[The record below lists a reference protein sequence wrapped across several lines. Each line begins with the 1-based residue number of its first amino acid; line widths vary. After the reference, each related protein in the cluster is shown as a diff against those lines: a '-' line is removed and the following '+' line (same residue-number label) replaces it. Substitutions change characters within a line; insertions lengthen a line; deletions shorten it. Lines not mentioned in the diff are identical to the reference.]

1 MSTGTTTTSQ
11 FSVSPQVLIEAVKAR
26 LPGMRLVGSLGIV
39 AINSSLP
46 ADKYVGETVTV
57 PYMASLGRMAEY
69 AENAEIDVDQISS
82 TAETSTVVR
91 AGKAFSLTNMARVL
105 RGYANPLEEGQRMMI
120 DSVGDYVER
129 KSITALVA
137 LGTSQPALKRSV
149 HSATSPVYYD
159 VDAHLYAR
167 SIFGDETRG
176 IVGTIAHS
184 QTVNRMLS
192 LKDGDGRRLLPV
204 VSRNDETGLIVF
216 ESVGSVYS
224 SDLMPVTYTVVSAGT
239 TPPVLTITGSPR
251 GMYDQIR
258 VEITTLGA
266 RGTAQARF
274 STDGGNTWV
283 LSAQVIPA
291 SDGIVDLSDTIGLVF
306 TFAAGT
312 YAVDNVYTSR
322 AKFTTMTAKRG
333 AAIFWHNNFGN
344 VDELVDPRRSS
355 KVTAL
360 ELLSVCHAYK
370 RLDMGT
376 RAGVGLVEHN

>member
-1 MSTGTTTTSQ
+1 MTTGTTTSAN
-11 FSVSPQVLIEAVKAR
+11 FSVSPQVLIEAVRAR

-46 ADKYVGETVTV
+46 MDKYVGETVTV
-57 PYMASLGRMAEY
+57 PYLASLGQMREY
-69 AENAEIDVDQISS
+69 AENAEIDVDQIAS
-82 TAETSTVVR
+82 TAETSTVAR
-91 AGKAFSLTNMARVL
+91 AGKAFNLTNMARVL
-105 RGYANPLEEGQRMMI
+105 RGYANPLEEGQRMMV

-129 KSITALVA
+129 KGITALVG
-137 LGTSQPALKRSV
+137 LGTTQPSLKRSI
-149 HSATSPVYYD
+149 HSASSPAYYD

-216 ESVGSVYS
+216 ESVGPVYA
-224 SDLMPVTYTVVSAGT
+224 SDLMPVVYTVASAGT
-239 TPPVLTITGSPR
+239 APPVLTITGSPR
-251 GMYDQIR
+251 GLYDQIR

-266 RGTAQARF
+266 RGTAVCRV
-274 STDGGNTWV
+274 STDGGNSYV
-283 LSAQVIPA
+283 ASNQLIPA
-291 SDGIVDLSDTIGLVF
+291 SDGIVDLSDSIGLVL

-344 VDELVDPRRSS
+344 VDELVDPRRAS
-355 KVTAL
+355 KITAL

>member
-1 MSTGTTTTSQ
+1 MSTGTTTSAN
-11 FSVSPQVLIEAVKAR
+11 FSVSPQVLVEAVRAQ
-26 LPGMRLVGSLGIV
+26 LPGMRVVGKLGIV
-39 AINSSLP
+39 QINNSLP
-46 ADKYVGETVTV
+46 ADKFVGETVTV

-69 AENAEIDVDQISS
+69 AENDPIAVDQIAS
-82 TAETSTVVR
+82 TAETSTIAR
-91 AGKAFSLTNMARVL
+91 AGKAFTLTNMARVL
-105 RGYANPLEEGQRMMI
+105 RGYAKPLEEGQRMML
-120 DSVGDYVER
+120 DSVSDYVER
-129 KSITALVA
+129 KSLTSLVG
-137 LGTSQPALKRSV
+137 LGTSQPALKRSI
-149 HSATSPVYYD
+149 HSASSPAFYD
-159 VDAHLYAR
+159 VDAHLFGR

-192 LKDGDGRRLLPV
+192 LKDGDGNRLLRTL
-204 VSRNDETGLIVF
+204 SRDDETGLIVF
-216 ESVGSVYS
+216 ESLGSVYT
-224 SDLMPVTYTVVSAGT
+224 SDLMPVSYTVVSAGT

-266 RGTAQARF
+266 RGTAVARF
-274 STDGGNTWV
+274 STDGGATWV
-283 LSAQVIPA
+283 LSGQVIPA
-291 SDGIVDLSDTIGLVF
+291 SDGVVDLSDTIGLVF

-344 VDELVDPRRSS
+344 QDSLPDVLRSS
-355 KVTAL
+355 TVHAI

-376 RAGVGLVEHN
+376 RAGVALIEHN